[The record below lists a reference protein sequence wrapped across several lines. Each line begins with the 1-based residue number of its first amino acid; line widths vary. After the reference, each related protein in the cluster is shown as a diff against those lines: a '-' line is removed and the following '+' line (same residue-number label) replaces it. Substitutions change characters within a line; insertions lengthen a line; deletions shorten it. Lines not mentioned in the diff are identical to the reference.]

1 MARQVV
7 LAISGSPSS
16 KSRTAMVSRH
26 VLGLLRSED
35 LETRFLAVRDLPAE
49 ALLRGN
55 TSEPQIADA
64 LAAVE
69 QASGIVFA
77 TPIFK
82 AAYSGLLKC
91 MLDILP
97 QFALAG
103 KAILPIATGG
113 SVAHVRSSGLR
124 AAAGAPVDGRP
135 AYRAEP
141 FHSREG
147 CNRRGRRCCSRP
159 RHGPAAW
166 RGGTSF
172 QSVTRPDRD
181 RRVDGASASGTADH
195 GKQFHSI
202 HSACRAEQGG
212 RLIFA
217 ASNIAGIRKALERN
231 LNMVKYLQQFQS
243 ALD

>member
-1 MARQVV
+1 
-7 LAISGSPSS
+7 
-16 KSRTAMVSRH
+16 MVSQH

-113 SVAHVRSSGLR
+113 SVAHVLALDYGLR
-124 AAAGAPVDGRP
+124 PVLQSMGARGLG
-135 AYRAEP
+135 
-141 FHSREG
+141 SRRESVA
-147 CNRRGRRCCSRP
+147 GRRW
-159 RHGPAAW
+159 GW
-166 RGGTSF
+166 FTS
-172 QSVTRPDRD
+172 
-181 RRVDGASASGTADH
+181 
-195 GKQFHSI
+195 
-202 HSACRAEQGG
+202 
-212 RLIFA
+212 
-217 ASNIAGIRKALERN
+217 
-231 LNMVKYLQQFQS
+231 
-243 ALD
+243 